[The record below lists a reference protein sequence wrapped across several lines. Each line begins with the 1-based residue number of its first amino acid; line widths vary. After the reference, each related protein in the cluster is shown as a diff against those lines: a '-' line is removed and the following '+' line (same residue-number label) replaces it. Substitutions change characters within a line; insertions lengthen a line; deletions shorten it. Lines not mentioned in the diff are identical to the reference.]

1 MRTRTGKPKTSRAHG
16 TGSTGS
22 YGPATRITIHPEG
35 GRDKTLEPLYESI
48 IPESC
53 TLVKESVYWRFH
65 DIMNGRDEATKTIL
79 SNPKIAALVAERPD
93 LALAVQYGFV
103 YAGGR
108 FEQLYDYVAYDPLTP
123 SRLRELFDEDWDDC

>member
-1 MRTRTGKPKTSRAHG
+1 MRTRTRKPKTSRAHG

-22 YGPATRITIHPEG
+22 YGPATRITIHPDG
-35 GRDKTLEPLYESI
+35 GRDKTSEPLYESI

-93 LALAVQYGFV
+93 LALAVQYG
-103 YAGGR
+103 
-108 FEQLYDYVAYDPLTP
+108 LLTVICFLSFP
-123 SRLRELFDEDWDDC
+123 T